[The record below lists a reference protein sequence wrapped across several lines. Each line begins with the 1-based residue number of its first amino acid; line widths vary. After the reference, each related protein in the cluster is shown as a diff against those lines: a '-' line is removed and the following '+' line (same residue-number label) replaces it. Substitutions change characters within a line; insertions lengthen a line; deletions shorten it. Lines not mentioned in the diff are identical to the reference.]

1 MKSARLEVRQIRFDS
16 NVNGTDM
23 FPLVLQVP
31 INGRLIALSP
41 LSIPSISTSAI
52 FILTDRFQYA
62 AISYTTKPPTIPTPP
77 GQLPKVSAYPVYTHA
92 SGSLETANISRPS
105 EGGTI
110 VAVDP
115 YNRCIA
121 VHAFDGL
128 LTILPVDLNY
138 QPPSNA
144 KSDDTSGR
152 ANHRRPKQLLGTPF
166 HCRVEES
173 TILSI
178 AFLYTNS
185 PLGSNESPPIQIA
198 VLHQDSRGLQHLTT
212 HVVNLQKQ
220 QIYLHGSQSAPSSV
234 QWMKKSM
241 IDGGSSML
249 IPVKL
254 PTMATSTARTTAAD
268 TTTPPLNSST
278 PSNSSPAVVVVGQRQ
293 FTYCSITATKIMPV
307 PQSLFLAYTE
317 LPNDPVTDM
326 PRYLLAD
333 ELGTLH
339 ILSFVTV
346 GDRVVAMQLE
356 ALGSTTLAST
366 LTYLNDGMLY
376 VGSTFGDSQLIQI
389 HDDPIVQQNTTG
401 DERNTEDQEGGD
413 VLADTTFLSV
423 VEEYTNLG
431 PILDFDL
438 VPTTPQSGPSARLVQ
453 SQVVTAS
460 GTSKSGSIRIV
471 RNGIGMYE
479 HASVD
484 IPGIQAMWSLR
495 KSYDTNDDT
504 YLVQSFVGETRVL
517 GVTTAAS
524 DDVMTD
530 NNDDDN
536 EEHQVGS
543 ALEEVILPGL
553 VSTSSTLYVGNVQD
567 GDRLLQITSTEIR
580 LFTHSGDIV
589 CTWKGQITIAAANEA
604 GQIAVS
610 VQGGMLVYFV
620 IDGDSLQ
627 KVHEK
632 QLDSEVSSLDIHPFH
647 TDNDEVNATM
657 EVDGTNTVKR
667 RSVHSSLVA
676 VGLWDDFTVRLLSIE
691 HSLNEVV
698 CINLGSTDEDEA
710 MDDEITKNLSRQ
722 NRNNMM
728 ARSLCLVSLD
738 FTTTSTSSTSIGND
752 VGRERS
758 SSINMLFIGMG
769 DGTLVSFAVVLVEST
784 VSVQSKKEVC
794 LGTQRIDL
802 VRLSTEHGG
811 TCVLATGDR
820 PTVIYLAGIVGSGTQ
835 ITPKLCYSNVNVE
848 SIHDE
853 YSDQVGSVQSKQG
866 LSVNVATPF
875 FSPLLFNNLFL
886 GKQQYSLCVADN
898 LQLKLGVIDDIQK
911 LHVTTCHLGMAP
923 RRIVHC
929 PEGRLYAV
937 GCIESGIQN
946 FGFSGDESNMGNCI
960 RFLDETSFDD
970 LEKITLEPYEMILSM
985 AYVSLSVPLSNK
997 DSTDKPSSTN
1007 KDIVLRPFLLV
1018 GTAYAFPDEDEPTRG
1033 RILAYSCQPD
1043 DASTAA
1049 SFHERP
1055 IRQVAELS
1063 TEGGVYCMCQFYDGK
1078 ILVTVNSKTHV
1089 CQLVE
1094 EVGLLQL
1101 QYLGLGH
1108 FGHILSLFVKSRA
1121 QHKLEHAGS
1130 SSFVKD
1136 LPLPS
1141 STSGENSSEN
1151 ETRKP
1156 EEMLAVVGDL
1166 MRSIS
1171 LVQFY
1176 PEHNTLEEIAR
1187 DFNANWTCAVEML
1200 NENIY
1205 IGAENWNNLFCL
1217 RRNTSSSNE
1226 EIRCR
1231 LDTIGEFHL
1240 GEMCNKFMS
1249 GSLVMPVSSKTATSS
1264 RRQVRRPG
1272 SPRKVS
1278 TSSTSVQTPSKGTM
1292 TALMNRP
1299 IVSTGSQ
1306 TLFGTVDGTL
1316 GVILGLDSR
1325 TGAFFLS
1332 LEKAMASIIRPVGDF
1347 THQHYRACHAERRIH
1362 PAHGFV
1368 DGDLT
1373 ESFLDMDRDTME
1385 LIVQEMNRDG
1395 SWDVDDTRIPSR
1407 SGVTVGDANSNSGL
1421 HDEMEIQRYTLSVED
1436 VLAMVEEMT
1445 MIH

>member
-1 MKSARLEVRQIRFDS
+1 MEVRQIRFDS
-16 NVNGTDM
+16 DADGTDTL
-23 FPLVLQVP
+23 PVVLQLP

-41 LSIPSISTSAI
+41 LSIPSIPTSAL
-52 FILTDRFQYA
+52 FMLQDHYHYA
-62 AISYTTKPPTIPTPP
+62 VVSYTTKPPVTPTPP
-77 GQLPKVSAYPVYTHA
+77 GQRAKVSAHPVYTHS
-92 SGSLETANISRPS
+92 SGSLETANISRPT

-115 YNRCIA
+115 YYRCIA

-128 LTILPVDLNY
+128 LTILPVDLSY

-144 KSDDTSGR
+144 KSDDNSTR
-152 ANHRRPKQLLGTPF
+152 ANPRRSKQLLGIPF

-178 AFLYTNS
+178 AFLCTNS
-185 PLGSNESPPIQIA
+185 PVGSNESPPIQIA

-220 QIYLHGSQSAPSSV
+220 QIYLHGSQSAPPSV

-254 PTMATSTARTTAAD
+254 PTVVTSIARAAAEANSPV
-268 TTTPPLNSST
+268 PPNAA
-278 PSNSSPAVVVVGQRQ
+278 PPKNSPAVVVIGQRQ
-293 FTYCSITATKIMPV
+293 FTYCSVTSTKIMPV

-339 ILSFVTV
+339 ILSFVIAN
-346 GDRVVAMQLE
+346 DRVVAMQLE

-366 LTYLNDGMLY
+366 LTYLQEGLLF
-376 VGSTFGDSQLIQI
+376 VGSTFGDSQLVQI
-389 HDDPIVQQNTTG
+389 HDDPIVQQNTVTTALV
-401 DERNTEDQEGGD
+401 DDVNNDDQDGGD
-413 VLADTTFLSV
+413 VLMDTTYLSI
-423 VEEYTNLG
+423 VEEYINLG

-438 VPTTPQSGPSARLVQ
+438 VPTTPQSGPSTRLVQ

-495 KSYDTNDDT
+495 KTFDSPDDT

-517 GVTTAAS
+517 GVATVTS
-524 DDVMTD
+524 DEIMTD
-530 NNDDDN
+530 TSNAAENDKEDED
-536 EEHQVGS
+536 VGGT
-543 ALEEVILPGL
+543 LEEVIIPGL
-553 VSTSSTLYVGNVQD
+553 VSASSTLYVGNLQE
-567 GDRLLQITSTEIR
+567 GDRLLQITSSEIQV
-580 LFTHSGDIV
+580 FEWSGEIV
-589 CTWKGQITIAAANEA
+589 STWKSQITIATANEY

-610 VQGGMLVYFV
+610 LPGGILVYLV
-620 IDGDSLQ
+620 VEGDSI
-627 KVHEK
+627 KKMNEK
-632 QLDSEVSSLDIHPFH
+632 QLDSEVSSLDIQPFQVNIKKLN
-647 TDNDEVNATM
+647 TDM
-657 EVDGTNTVKR
+657 EIDDSNTAKRTSVK
-667 RSVHSSLVA
+667 SLLIA

-691 HSLNEVV
+691 TSLNEVV
-698 CINLGSTDEDEA
+698 CINLGNVDDDEA
-710 MDDEITKNLSRQ
+710 MDEPIANNLMRQ
-722 NRNNMM
+722 NQNNMM

-738 FTTTSTSSTSIGND
+738 FTSASSTSIGKNKD
-752 VGRERS
+752 RDHGS
-758 SSINMLFIGMG
+758 SVDMLFVGMG
-769 DGTLVSFAVVLVEST
+769 DGTLVSFAVVVIENT
-784 VSVQSKKEVC
+784 VSVQSKKEVS

-848 SIHDE
+848 PGHDE
-853 YSDQVGSVQSKQG
+853 LSDHVGSFTNKQAI
-866 LSVNVATPF
+866 SVNVATPF
-875 FSPLLFNNLFL
+875 FSPLLFNNLAL

-898 LQLKLGVIDDIQK
+898 SQLKLGVIDDIQK

-923 RRIVHC
+923 RRIVYC
-929 PEGRLYAV
+929 PDGRLYAV

-946 FGFSGDESNMGNCI
+946 FGFNGDEANMGNCI
-960 RFLDETSFDD
+960 RFLEETSFDD
-970 LEKITLEPYEMILSM
+970 LEKVNLEPYEMILSM
-985 AYVSLSVPLSNK
+985 SYVKLSIPTSENN
-997 DSTDKPSSTN
+997 STDKPSSAKNTSLV
-1007 KDIVLRPFLLV
+1007 KPFLLV

-1033 RILAYSCQPD
+1033 RILVYSCQPD
-1043 DASTAA
+1043 DTTASAGIND
-1049 SFHERP
+1049 RP
-1055 IRQVAELS
+1055 IRLVTEML
-1063 TEGGVYCMCQFYDGK
+1063 TEGGVYSMCQFYDGR
-1078 ILVTVNSKTHV
+1078 ILATVNAKTHI

-1121 QHKLEHAGS
+1121 QYEIEDEVKSG
-1130 SSFVKD
+1130 FVNNAQ
-1136 LPLPS
+1136 LPP
-1141 STSGENSSEN
+1141 STSGETSSEK
-1151 ETRKP
+1151 ETRNPK
-1156 EEMLAVVGDL
+1156 EMLAVVGDL

-1205 IGAENWNNLFCL
+1205 LGAENWNNLFCL
-1217 RRNTSSSNE
+1217 RRNTASSNE
-1226 EIRCR
+1226 EMRCR

-1249 GSLVMPVSSKTATSS
+1249 GSLVMPVSSKTTSSS

-1272 SPRKVS
+1272 SPRKAS
-1278 TSSTSVQTPSKGTM
+1278 NANVQSPSKGKM
-1292 TALMNRP
+1292 ASQASRP

-1316 GVILGLDSR
+1316 GVVLGLDSR
-1325 TGAFFLS
+1325 TAAFFSS
-1332 LEKAMASIIRPVGDF
+1332 LERAMACVIRPVGDF
-1347 THQHYRACHAERRIH
+1347 SHQHYRACHAERRIN

-1373 ESFLDMDRDTME
+1373 ETFLDLDRKIMDVV
-1385 LIVQEMNRDG
+1385 VQEMNRDG
-1395 SWDVDDTRIPSR
+1395 AWDIDDTPQQSR
-1407 SGVTVGDANSNSGL
+1407 NETTLGEANTGSGL
-1421 HDEMEIQRYTLSVED
+1421 NDEMEVQRYTLSVED

-1445 MIH
+1445 MMH